1 MRVCLAGD
9 ACVRAE
15 YRGERERK
23 RERKDKIVGSG
34 ENFGFVWRF
43 FAQECTKEVV
53 FPNYVVAVVSCE
65 KA

>member
-1 MRVCLAGD
+1 MLL
-9 ACVRAE
+9 CVE
-15 YRGERERK
+15 STEETERERE
-23 RERKDKIVGSG
+23 RERERYKIVGFG